1 LAAGAFTLFSDED
14 RFGNGSVFCK
24 EVELA
29 GAVGGVF
36 GIGVKSETIPVL
48 GLGGESLDDLEIANG
63 IEGTAEGH
71 EIDGVVIFF
80 RDEPGFSL
88 VDEGGFVFVVG
99 VIEAAVASEIG
110 CANDGIALLE
120 IGLGAERLA
129 IFPFKGE
136 DDEAGH
142 ESEDPKDEELKT

>member
-1 LAAGAFTLFSDED
+1 MKIVLETVPSFARRLSWRGRSAASSAS
-14 RFGNGSVFCK
+14 
-24 EVELA
+24 
-29 GAVGGVF
+29 
-36 GIGVKSETIPVL
+36 GVKSETIPVL